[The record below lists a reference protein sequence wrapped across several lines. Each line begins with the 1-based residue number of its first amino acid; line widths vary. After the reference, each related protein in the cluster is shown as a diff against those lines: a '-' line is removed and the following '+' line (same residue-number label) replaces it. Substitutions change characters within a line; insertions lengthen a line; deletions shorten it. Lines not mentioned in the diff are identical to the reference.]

1 MDDGW
6 SEVITHEGRLDE
18 MIGVGEYDDTLC
30 SVDFK
35 DIMDNERSYDVVGNI
50 ISDDPIVEKRSDIDI
65 NDDKSE

>member
-50 ISDDPIVEKRSDIDI
+50 ISDDTIVEKRSDIDI